1 MTMKQLARLLQAS
14 EFMTPTQA
22 VTFLSREMG
31 RFEDKQILF
40 SILSLELE
48 PNNIGL
54 AKAKKWMAKVYDVF
68 ESEIQTEYDT
78 YGDLGEAMYWV
89 DSSNK
94 ENTYTIKTF
103 KTLLELDCS
112 NIVSNSFD
120 LIQEHIYNMSDIE
133 VKWFI
138 RYWLR
143 TSRNGIKTATLQK
156 VLAKHYGKKISEV
169 KKHCNF
175 NTLSDVISYY
185 EMNEEPPMNLTHGS
199 FIKPMLAKSLPM
211 KQWPSNKIVDFKYD
225 GNRYQ
230 IHKDKDSVIIFNR
243 KGNIVTEQFTDVAE
257 VVRNYEVDELILDGE
272 IYPILEGGSPA
283 PHSKLGTRVHSKDKA
298 DAISKC
304 PVKWVIFDCLM
315 YNGVTIMNL
324 PYSQRLIE
332 MNKLPDQAER
342 STTDV
347 MAFYN
352 KAINEG
358 FEGIIVKD
366 ADAPYESGKRSKYW
380 AKYKPPLID
389 LDVVIISAKYGDGKN
404 ANVFATFEIAVKS
417 DNGFTSVGWCGSGF
431 TDIQLITLTNTL
443 RKNVES
449 FKDGTY
455 NFLPRVVLEI
465 RADLVSKDAKGNL
478 SLRFPRCQ
486 RIRED
491 KFVSDID
498 TIKRME
504 ELA

>member
-1 MTMKQLARLLQAS
+1 M
-14 EFMTPTQA
+14 
-22 VTFLSREMG
+22 
-31 RFEDKQILF
+31 
-40 SILSLELE
+40 
-48 PNNIGL
+48 
-54 AKAKKWMAKVYDVF
+54 
-68 ESEIQTEYDT
+68 
-78 YGDLGEAMYWV
+78 
-89 DSSNK
+89 
-94 ENTYTIKTF
+94 
-103 KTLLELDCS
+103 
-112 NIVSNSFD
+112 
-120 LIQEHIYNMSDIE
+120 
-133 VKWFI
+133 
-138 RYWLR
+138 
-143 TSRNGIKTATLQK
+143 
-156 VLAKHYGKKISEV
+156 
-169 KKHCNF
+169 
-175 NTLSDVISYY
+175 
-185 EMNEEPPMNLTHGS
+185 
-199 FIKPMLAKSLPM
+199 
-211 KQWPSNKIVDFKYD
+211 
-225 GNRYQ
+225 
-230 IHKDKDSVIIFNR
+230 
-243 KGNIVTEQFTDVAE
+243 
-257 VVRNYEVDELILDGE
+257 DGE

-315 YNGVTIMNL
+315 YKGVTIMNL

-404 ANVFATFEIAVKS
+404 SNVFATFEIAVKS

-478 SLRFPRCQ
+478 SLRFPRCK

>member
-1 MTMKQLARLLQAS
+1 
-14 EFMTPTQA
+14 MTPTQA
-22 VTFLSREMG
+22 VTFLSREMEN
-31 RFEDKQILF
+31 FEDKQTLF
-40 SILSLELE
+40 SILSQDLVS
-48 PNNIGL
+48 NNIGL

-143 TSRNGIKTATLQK
+143 TSRNGIQTSTLQK

-199 FIKPMLAKSLPM
+199 FIKPMLAKPLPM
-211 KQWPSNKIVDFKYD
+211 KQWPNNKIVDFKYD

-230 IHKDKDSVIIFNR
+230 IHKNKNSVIIFNR
-243 KGNIVTEQFTDVAE
+243 KGKIVTEQFTDVAE

-315 YNGVTIMNL
+315 YDGVTIMNL

-404 ANVFATFEIAVKS
+404 SNVFATFEIAVKS

-431 TDIQLITLTNTL
+431 TDVQLITLTNTL

-455 NFLPRVVLEI
+455 HFLPRVVLEI

-498 TIKRME
+498 TMKRME

>member
-1 MTMKQLARLLQAS
+1 MTMKQLARLLEAS
-14 EFMTPTQA
+14 ESMTPTQA
-22 VTFLSREMG
+22 VTFLSREIG

-40 SILSLELE
+40 SILSLELA

-54 AKAKKWMAKVYDVF
+54 AKAKKWMAKIYDVF
-68 ESEIQTEYDT
+68 EDEIDVEYDT
-78 YGDLGEAMYWV
+78 YGDLGEAMYWF
-89 DSSNK
+89 DNSQKDNK
-94 ENTYTIKTF
+94 YTIKTL

-112 NIVSNSFD
+112 NMTSNSFA
-120 LIQEHIYNMSDIE
+120 LIEEHLLNMSDNE

-143 TSRNGIKTATLQK
+143 TPRNGIQSTTLKK
-156 VLAKHYGKKISEV
+156 VLAKHYGKKIADV

-175 NTLSDVISYY
+175 NSMTDVISYY
-185 EMNEEPPMNLTHGS
+185 EMNEEPPMNLTHGAFVS
-199 FIKPMLAKSLPM
+199 PMLAKAIPM
-211 KQWPSNKIVDFKYD
+211 NKWPTNKIVDFKYD

-230 IHKDKDSVIIFNR
+230 IHKQDDSVIIFNR
-243 KGNIVTEQFTDVAE
+243 TGKIVTDQFSDVAE
-257 VVRNYEVDELILDGE
+257 IVRNYEVNNLILDGE
-272 IYPILEGGSPA
+272 IYPVENGLPA
-283 PHSKLGTRVHSKDKA
+283 PHSKLATRVHSKDKA
-298 DAISKC
+298 EAISKC

-315 YNGVTIMNL
+315 YKGVTIMNL

-332 MNKLPDQAER
+332 MNTLPDQAER

-366 ADAPYESGKRSKYW
+366 AKAPYESGKRSKYW

-389 LDVVIISAKYGDGKN
+389 LDVVIVSAKYGDGKN
-404 ANVFATFEIAVKS
+404 SNVFATFEIAVKS

-431 TDIQLITLTNTL
+431 TDTQLINLTSNL

-455 NFLPRVVLEI
+455 NFLPRIVLEI

-478 SLRFPRCQ
+478 SLRFPRCK

-491 KFVSDID
+491 KFVNDID
-498 TIKRME
+498 TLKRME
-504 ELA
+504 ELQ

>member
-1 MTMKQLARLLQAS
+1 
-14 EFMTPTQA
+14 MTPTQA
-22 VTFLSREMG
+22 VTFLSREMEN
-31 RFEDKQILF
+31 FEDKKTLF
-40 SILSLELE
+40 SILSQDLVS
-48 PNNIGL
+48 NNIGL

-68 ESEIQTEYDT
+68 ESEIQTEYDS

-143 TSRNGIKTATLQK
+143 TSRNGIQTSTLQK

-199 FIKPMLAKSLPM
+199 FIKPMLAKALPM
-211 KQWPSNKIVDFKYD
+211 KQWPDSKIIDFKYD

-230 IHKDKDSVIIFNR
+230 IHKSKDSVIIFNR
-243 KGNIVTEQFTDVAE
+243 KGKIVTEQFTDVAE

-304 PVKWVIFDCLM
+304 PVKWVMFDCLK
-315 YNGVTIMNL
+315 YDGVTIMNL
-324 PYSQRLIE
+324 PYWHRLEFI
-332 MNKLPDQAER
+332 KRLPDQAER

-404 ANVFATFEIAVKS
+404 SNVFATFEIAVKS

-431 TDIQLITLTNTL
+431 TDVQLITLTNTL

-455 NFLPRVVLEI
+455 HFLPRVVLEI

-478 SLRFPRCQ
+478 SLRFPRCK